1 MAAVRRKKLDFTGIE
16 AYVKCAE
23 GQHVVKLLEIEETE
37 SQAGN
42 DMLNATFQVVKGTS
56 TGAKLYDNFVL
67 TEKALWKLQSFL
79 VAVGMKADGKIVL
92 DLDKLIGKTCIVEV
106 AHEEYDGKTR
116 ARIQEFIKLSAK
128 ASDDDED
135 EDLEDEDIEEG
146 EEEEEE
152 PAPKKKPA
160 PKSAS
165 KAAPKTSSKS
175 ASKSKKKP
183 VEDDDDD
190 FDDEDWDDED

>member
-1 MAAVRRKKLDFTGIE
+1 MAAVRKKKLDFTGIE

-23 GQHVVKLLEIEETE
+23 GQHVVKLIDLEETE

-42 DMLNATFQVVKGTS
+42 DMLIATFQVVKGAS

-92 DLDKLIGKTCIVEV
+92 DLDKLIGKQCIVEV
-106 AHEEYDGKTR
+106 AHEEYEGKTR
-116 ARIQEFIKLSAK
+116 ARIQEFIKLAT

-135 EDLEDEDIEEG
+135 VDDDEDIEE
-146 EEEEEE
+146 EEEA
-152 PAPKKKPA
+152 PAPKKKSTKPA
-160 PKSAS
+160 PKA
-165 KAAPKTSSKS
+165 KA
-175 ASKSKKKP
+175 KKKP
-183 VEDDDDD
+183 VEDDEDFEDDEWE
-190 FDDEDWDDED
+190 DDED

>member
-23 GQHVVKLLEIEETE
+23 GQHVVKLVEIEETE

-42 DMLNATFQVVKGTS
+42 DMLNATFQVTKGAS

-79 VAVGMKADGKIVL
+79 VAIGMKADGKVVL

-106 AHEEYDGKTR
+106 AHEEYEGKTR
-116 ARIQEFIKLSAK
+116 ARIQEFLKLSAK
-128 ASDDDED
+128 ASDDDEVED
-135 EDLEDEDIEEG
+135 EDLEDEDF

-152 PAPKKKPA
+152 PAPKKK
-160 PKSAS
+160 S
-165 KAAPKTSSKS
+165 KPSSKP
-175 ASKSKKKP
+175 SKPAAKPKKKP
-183 VEDDDDD
+183 VDDDDED
-190 FDDEDWDDED
+190 FEDEDWDDEE

>member
-1 MAAVRRKKLDFTGIE
+1 MATARRKKLDFTGIE

-23 GQHVVKLLEIEETE
+23 GQHVVKLVEIEETE

-42 DMLNATFQVVKGTS
+42 DMLNATFQVAKGTS

-79 VAVGMKADGKIVL
+79 VAIGMKADGKIVL
-92 DLDKLIGKTCIVEV
+92 DLDKLIGKMCIVEV
-106 AHEEYDGKTR
+106 AHEEYEGKTR

-135 EDLEDEDIEEG
+135 AEDEDLEDDEDL

-152 PAPKKKPA
+152 PAPKKKTKPASKPAKKPA
-160 PKSAS
+160 P
-165 KAAPKTSSKS
+165 
-175 ASKSKKKP
+175 KSKKKP

-190 FDDEDWDDED
+190 FDDEDWDDEE

>member
-1 MAAVRRKKLDFTGIE
+1 MAAIRRKKLDFTGIE

-23 GQHVVKLLEIEETE
+23 GQHIVKLVEIEETE

-42 DMLNATFQVVKGTS
+42 DMLNATFQVVKGAS

-79 VAVGMKADGKIVL
+79 VAVGMKADGKVVL

-128 ASDDDED
+128 ADEDEED
-135 EDLEDEDIEEG
+135 EDLEDEDL

-152 PAPKKKPA
+152 PAPKKKKKAKPA
-160 PKSAS
+160 
-165 KAAPKTSSKS
+165 SKS
-175 ASKSKKKP
+175 AKPAAKSKKKP
-183 VEDDDDD
+183 VEDDDED
-190 FDDEDWDDED
+190 FDDEDWDDEE

>member
-1 MAAVRRKKLDFTGIE
+1 MAAVRKKKLDFTGIE

-23 GQHVVKLLEIEETE
+23 GQHVVKLIDIEETE

-42 DMLNATFQVVKGTS
+42 DMLNATFQVVNGTS

-79 VAVGMKADGKIVL
+79 VAVGMKADGKVVL

-106 AHEEYDGKTR
+106 AHEEYEGKTR

-128 ASDDDED
+128 ASDDEDEVED
-135 EDLEDEDIEEG
+135 EDLEDEDL

-160 PKSAS
+160 SKPAS
-165 KAAPKTSSKS
+165 KAAPKTKS
-175 ASKSKKKP
+175 ASKKKP
-183 VEDDDDD
+183 VEDDEDD

>member
-1 MAAVRRKKLDFTGIE
+1 MAAARKKKLDFTGIE

-23 GQHVVKLLEIEETE
+23 GQHVVKLTEIEETE

-42 DMLNATFQVVKGTS
+42 DMLSATFQVVKGTS

-79 VAVGMKADGKIVL
+79 VALGMKADGKITL

-106 AHEEYDGKTR
+106 VHEEYDGKTR
-116 ARIQEFIKLSAK
+116 ARIQEFIKL

-135 EDLEDEDIEEG
+135 EAEDEDLEEDVEEDA
-146 EEEEEE
+146 EEEEEA
-152 PAPKKKPA
+152 PAPKKKA
-160 PKSAS
+160 KTAS
-165 KAAPKTSSKS
+165 KPAKKPAA
-175 ASKSKKKP
+175 KSKKQP
-183 VEDDDDD
+183 VEEEEDD
-190 FDDEDWDDED
+190 FDDEDWDDEE

>member
-1 MAAVRRKKLDFTGIE
+1 MGKKMKLDFSGIE

-23 GQHVVKLLEIEETE
+23 GQHVVKLVEIEETE

-42 DMLNATFQVVKGTS
+42 DMLNATFKVVKGAS
-56 TGAKLYDNFVL
+56 TGATLYDNFVL

-79 VAVGMKADGKIVL
+79 MAVGMKADGKIVL

-116 ARIQEFIKLSAK
+116 ARIQEFLKLASK
-128 ASDDDED
+128 AEEEPD
-135 EDLEDEDIEEG
+135 DEDIEDD

-152 PAPKKKPA
+152 PTPKKKP
-160 PKSAS
+160 
-165 KAAPKTSSKS
+165 TSSGKKPQS
-175 ASKSKKKP
+175 SKPAKKKAP
-183 VEDDDDD
+183 VEDDEDWE
-190 FDDEDWDDED
+190 DEDWDDED

>member
-1 MAAVRRKKLDFTGIE
+1 MAVRKKKLDFTGIE

-23 GQHVVKLLEIEETE
+23 GQHVVKLIEIEETE

-42 DMLNATFQVVKGTS
+42 DMLNATFQVVKGAS

-106 AHEEYDGKTR
+106 VHEEYEGKTR
-116 ARIQEFIKLSAK
+116 ARIQEFLKLSAK
-128 ASDDDED
+128 KADEDEDD
-135 EDLEDEDIEEG
+135 EDLEDEDFED

-152 PAPKKKPA
+152 PAPKKKAKPASKPAKKPA
-160 PKSAS
+160 P
-165 KAAPKTSSKS
+165 
-175 ASKSKKKP
+175 KSKKKP

-190 FDDEDWDDED
+190 FEDEDWDDEE